1 MKKYIQ
7 YIKYLILS
15 ICINRIEKKI
25 LKISTKKIIEVEVL
39 LFTIC
44 WIILSSFNLNAQ
56 NQHITDN
63 LVGRWEFNDR
73 TGRDISGNGNDAVLN
88 ENNIY
93 PLSQGQYC
101 IQLLPNTDPI
111 KIQVKEKSSLAI
123 SRGTICFWLNVG
135 WIDDTFLAFNND
147 AVQLN
152 VYRGDFMV
160 RFSGENEFR
169 YWNGILDYDW
179 PKYDMRERA
188 FYGHPRAAVGKQQWH
203 HFAVSYDDEGKR
215 IIGWRDGELISV
227 IDLSTIKTEPLKQ
240 KGLTEIALG
249 SNFAG
254 FMDDLRIYNKVLTDF
269 NVRDIYNTNK
279 SIYEGRFDTN
289 KNPNTPE
296 TSYKYRN
303 EDQKLYQGWLQ
314 YYNTISNSSI
324 KSFTKNI
331 IAEGSNSTIQSAAIE
346 LKNSIGK
353 MLGYSPKIRGE
364 VTSGAKVVLGTPE
377 TSVWIA
383 KNSKKLRIDKIKDDG
398 FIIKTIKSEGANVLV
413 VAGRIPAGVSFGTFD
428 LIRRIQMGQDFND
441 VDILENPN
449 VPIRMINHWSFFRGY
464 YGDKWRGGRYNSIFS
479 WKELADGDTKIIRDW
494 ARLIASA
501 GWNAIC
507 PSEINWDFRN
517 NFLDHLDEVEI
528 LADIFRD
535 YGIKLYWSP
544 SYILALD
551 PATTDSLYA
560 RVPDFGG
567 YLMKLGSEGQ
577 NGDPRPPMANRIAD
591 NLKPYGGMCLV
602 RGFVYGNYRYSQ
614 DEYRTL
620 IPHDVFAAEDGNYRD
635 NIVLV
640 PKGSA
645 GDWDLSAPIPA
656 IDGDIKKTL
665 RGSELVIDKDF
676 PSSWIEKWKWWLEQ
690 DTYRDGPGSL
700 NKHSIHCILGVAMI
714 SPSASWT
721 KSPLNM
727 VNYYGLGR
735 LAWNPDLSLNEIYNE
750 WIQQTFGNDKKVI
763 ETIKDILY
771 ISDDVAR
778 KMYMYRGYRGV
789 WLGFDKFLVE
799 NKLPYEINKKG
810 IGPATPILKQRIL
823 DQYSPG
829 LREIYG
835 DPLRGE
841 EFLSSFH
848 YLPYDYRLS
857 IGRTLIEDIYAN
869 PDEAIDLGKIM
880 VNLWKTLDGKIDAQ
894 RFYSISI
901 NLDDFIKELK
911 EIKKKTVLAF
921 ERQTGIKYDKTLEGL
936 TKEKLEAKK
945 VYNIRH
951 FGAIGNGLE
960 NDTPAINKTI
970 DACSSA
976 GGGTVFVP
984 SGIYACGSIHLKS
997 NITLVMDAGA
1007 ILKAMPGLMDPWE
1020 ENPNDKGL
1028 MDPAYYHW
1036 EASLIW
1042 GKNLEN
1048 VKIYG
1053 PGILDGTSLARSSK
1067 IPNGIGDK
1075 AIALM
1080 LCKNVEIRNLNIRE
1094 GGHYAILT
1102 TACTDVI
1109 IDNVNI
1115 KTSRDGIDLIQCS
1128 NVEITNCHI
1137 DAVRYEDGKPVGGDD
1152 AIKLG
1157 SDFSL
1162 GKPLSSENII
1172 IKNCY
1177 LASGC
1182 NGIQFGSETVAPFRN
1197 IRVDNIKINKAGK
1210 AGISITSN
1218 DGSVIENVRFKNIKM
1233 EGTFSPIFIKLSDVA
1248 RVPEGTYKRGSISN
1262 ITFEDITATD
1272 CYSNIKKGEIA
1283 SVIWGKPDT
1292 PIENIHFKNVSITTK
1307 GGNQVESSR
1316 MEPTENDQRFPADI
1330 GMLPAHTWYLRN
1342 VKGISFIDCN
1352 FSVEKSDG
1360 KPAFVINNISNLLID
1375 KTSLPVST
1383 ECSSKISARGVESQ
1397 NLTIQNCTG
1406 MNDRRLKS
1414 VINKD
1419 F

>member
-1 MKKYIQ
+1 MKKYTQNFRNLTFHFCIQ
-7 YIKYLILS
+7 RTKNVFLAIS
-15 ICINRIEKKI
+15 SKKSG
-25 LKISTKKIIEVEVL
+25 KIAIA
-39 LFTIC
+39 LFTIF
-44 WIILSSFNLNAQ
+44 WIILSGFNINEQ
-56 NQHITDN
+56 TQDVTNGM
-63 LVGRWEFNDR
+63 VGRWEFDDR
-73 TGRDISGNGNDAVLN
+73 TGRDLSGNDNDAVLN
-88 ENNIY
+88 ESNIY
-93 PLSQGQYC
+93 PLTQGQNC
-101 IQLLPNTDPI
+101 IQLLPKTEPV
-111 KIQVKEKSSLAI
+111 KIPVKEKSSLAI

-135 WIDDTFLAFNND
+135 WTEDTFLAFNND

-179 PKYDMRERA
+179 AKYDMRERA
-188 FYGHPRAAVGKQQWH
+188 FYGHPRAAVGEQQWH
-203 HFAVSYDDEGKR
+203 HFAVSYDDVGKR

-240 KGLTEIALG
+240 KGLTEITLG
-249 SNFAG
+249 GNFAG

-269 NVRDIYNTNK
+269 NIRDIYNANK
-279 SIYEGRFDTN
+279 SIYKVRFDANEYPHTL
-289 KNPNTPE
+289 E
-296 TSYKYRN
+296 TSYKYRD
-303 EDQKLYQGWLQ
+303 EDQKLYQAWQ
-314 YYNTISNSSI
+314 QYNTVSNPSI
-324 KSFTKNI
+324 KIFLKNI
-331 IAEGSNSTIQSAAIE
+331 IAEGSNSTVQSAAVE
-346 LKNSIGK
+346 LQNSVKK
-353 MLGYSPKIRGE
+353 MFDYSPKIKGE
-364 VTSGAKVVLGTPE
+364 QTLGAKVVLGTSE

-383 KNSKKLRIDKIKDDG
+383 QNLKKIGIDRIKDDG
-398 FIIKTIKSEGANVLV
+398 FIIKTIKSEGTNVLV
-413 VAGRIPAGVSFGTFD
+413 VAGKIPAGVSFGTFD

-441 VDILENPN
+441 VDILENPK
-449 VPIRMINHWSFFRGY
+449 VPIRMINHWSFFRGH

-494 ARLIASA
+494 ARLMASA

-517 NFLDHLDEVEI
+517 NFLDHLDEVEK

-551 PATTDSLYA
+551 PATADSLYA
-560 RVPDFGG
+560 RIPDFGG

-602 RGFVYGNYRYSQ
+602 RGFVYGNSRYSQ

-620 IPHDVFAAEDGNYRD
+620 IPHDLFVREDGNYRD
-635 NIVLV
+635 NVVLV

-656 IDGDIKKTL
+656 IDGGIKKTL

-676 PSSWIEKWKWWLEQ
+676 PSSWVEKWKWWLEQ
-690 DTYRDGPGSL
+690 DTYRDGSGSL

-721 KSPLNM
+721 ESPLNM

-735 LAWNPDLSLNEIYNE
+735 LAWNPDLSLDEIYNE

-763 ETIKDILY
+763 ETIKNILY
-771 ISDDVAR
+771 ISDDAAR
-778 KMYMYRGYRGV
+778 KMYMYRGYRGI
-789 WLGFDKFLVE
+789 WLGFDEFLVE

-810 IGPATPILKQRIL
+810 IGPAAPILKKRIL
-823 DQYSPG
+823 DQYNPG

-835 DPLRGE
+835 DPLRSE
-841 EFLSSFH
+841 EFISSFH
-848 YLPYDYRLS
+848 FLPYDYRLS

-869 PDEAIDLGKIM
+869 PVEAIDLGKTM
-880 VNLWKTLDGKIDAQ
+880 ANLWKTLDGKIDAQ
-894 RFYSISI
+894 RFNFISI
-901 NLDDFIKELK
+901 NLSDFIKKLK
-911 EIKKKTVLAF
+911 EVEKKTVLAF
-921 ERQTGIKYDKTLEGL
+921 ERQTGIERDKALEGL

-945 VYNIRH
+945 VFNVRH
-951 FGAIGNGLE
+951 FGAVGDGVK
-960 NDTPAINKTI
+960 NDAPAINKAI
-970 DACSSA
+970 DACNKA
-976 GGGTVFVP
+976 GGGTVFLP
-984 SGIYACGSIHLKS
+984 SGIYASGSIQLKS
-997 NITLVMDAGA
+997 KISFVLDAGA

-1053 PGILDGTSLARSSK
+1053 PGTLDGSALTKSSK
-1067 IPNGIGDK
+1067 VPDGIGDK

-1080 LCKNVEIRNLNIRE
+1080 LCENVEIRNLNIRE
-1094 GGHYAILT
+1094 GGHYAILA

-1128 NVEITNCHI
+1128 NVEITNCHV
-1137 DAVRYEDGKPVGGDD
+1137 DAVRYQEGKPAGGDD

-1157 SDFSL
+1157 SDLSL
-1162 GKPLSSENII
+1162 GKPIPSDNIV

-1182 NGIQFGSETVAPFRN
+1182 NGIQFGSETIAPFSN
-1197 IRVDNIKINKAGK
+1197 IRVENVKINKAGK

-1218 DGSVIENVRFKNIKM
+1218 DGSVIENVQFKNIKM
-1233 EGTFSPIFIKLSDVA
+1233 EQTFSPIFIKLSDVA
-1248 RVPEGTYKRGSISN
+1248 RVPDGVYRRGGISN
-1262 ITFEDITATD
+1262 IIFEDITATD
-1272 CYSNIKKGEIA
+1272 CYSNVKKGKIA

-1292 PIENIHFKNVSITTK
+1292 PIENIFFKNVSITAK
-1307 GGNQVESSR
+1307 GGNPVESSR
-1316 MEPTENDQRFPADI
+1316 IEPLENDQRFPADI

-1342 VKGISFIDCN
+1342 VNGVSFIDCD

-1360 KPAFVINNISNLLID
+1360 KPAFVINNVSNLLID
-1375 KTSLPVST
+1375 NTILPVST
-1383 ECSSKISARGVESQ
+1383 ECSSKISARGLESQ

-1406 MNDRRLKS
+1406 MSDGKLKS
-1414 VINKD
+1414 VVNKD
-1419 F
+1419 L